1 MALHRILRSAPVA
14 LTGLALAGLTLTTGL
29 GSARAAGITGA
40 GATFPAPV
48 YAKWAESYR
57 AETGNAL
64 NYQAIGS
71 GGGIRQI
78 KGKTVDFG
86 ASDDPLPG
94 AELEKDGLVQFPAV
108 IGGVVPVINL
118 PGVEPGRMVLTGE
131 VLGRLYTGAITR
143 WDDPAITAL
152 NPSIKLPSTAVTQI
166 YRSDSSGTTAVFTD
180 YLAKTSADFKAK
192 VGSGKTV
199 DWPAGVGGKGNAG
212 VAANVSKL
220 GGSIGYVEYAYAKQ
234 NKLSHTALVNA
245 NGKIVQP
252 DNESFAAAAAD
263 ADWSAAPGFGIS
275 LNDQKG
281 DGAWPITSASF
292 ILMPRVA
299 PKADQA
305 AETLKFF
312 QWAFTKGDRLALELD
327 YVPLPKKTIGLITDS
342 WKSIQDGKGNAVLA
356 Q

>member
-1 MALHRILRSAPVA
+1 MALHRFFRSAPA
-14 LTGLALAGLTLTTGL
+14 AFTGLALAGFALTSGT
-29 GSARAAGITGA
+29 APAQAAGITGA

-48 YAKWAESYR
+48 YAKWAEAYR
-57 AETGNAL
+57 AETKNTL

-94 AELEKDGLVQFPAV
+94 DELAKDGLVQFPAI
-108 IGGVVPVINL
+108 IGGVVPVVNL
-118 PGVEPGRMVLTGE
+118 PGVEPGKMVLTGE
-131 VLGRLYTGAITR
+131 VLGKLYAGLIAK
-143 WDDPAITAL
+143 WDDPAIQKL
-152 NPSIKLPSTAVTQI
+152 NPGLKLPSTAVTQI

-180 YLAKTSADFKAK
+180 YLAKTSPEFKDK
-192 VGSGKTV
+192 VGAGKTV
-199 DWPAGVGGKGNAG
+199 NWPAGVGGKGNAG

-220 GGSIGYVEYAYAKQ
+220 AGALGYVEYAYAKQ

-245 NGKIVQP
+245 NGKTVQP
-252 DNESFAAAAAD
+252 DNTSFAAAAAD

-292 ILMPRVA
+292 ILMHKA
-299 PKADQA
+299 SPKPEQA
-305 AETLKFF
+305 AEARVGGHHF
-312 QWAFTKGDRLALELD
+312 E
-327 YVPLPKKTIGLITDS
+327 P
-342 WKSIQDGKGNAVLA
+342 
-356 Q
+356 

>member
-1 MALHRILRSAPVA
+1 MASHRIFRSAPAA

-29 GSARAAGITGA
+29 GTAQAAGITGA

-48 YAKWAESYR
+48 YAKWAEAYL
-57 AETGNAL
+57 AETGHTL

-94 AELEKDGLVQFPAV
+94 EELAKDGLVQFPAL
-108 IGGVVPVINL
+108 IGGVVPVVNL
-118 PGVEPGRMVLTGE
+118 PGVEPGKMVLNGE
-131 VLGRLYTGAITR
+131 VLGKLFAGVITK
-143 WDDPAITAL
+143 WDDAAIKAL
-152 NPSIKLPSTAVTQI
+152 NPSLTLPSSAVTQI

-180 YLAKTSADFKAK
+180 YLAKTSADFKGK
-192 VGSGKTV
+192 VGAGKTV

-220 GGSIGYVEYAYAKQ
+220 AGSIGYVEYAYAKQ
-234 NKLSHTALVNA
+234 NKLSHTALINA
-245 NGKIVQP
+245 EGKTVQP
-252 DNESFAAAAAD
+252 DNQSFAAAAAD

-275 LNDQKG
+275 LNNQKG
-281 DGAWPITSASF
+281 ANAWPITSASF
-292 ILMPRVA
+292 ILMHKNS
-299 PKADQA
+299 PKPDQA
-305 AETLKFF
+305 AESLKFF
-312 QWAFTKGDRLALELD
+312 NWAFNKGSQMALELD
-327 YVPLPKKTIGLITDS
+327 YVPLPQKTIGLVVDS
-342 WKSIQDGKGNAVLA
+342 WKQIQDGKGNAVLA